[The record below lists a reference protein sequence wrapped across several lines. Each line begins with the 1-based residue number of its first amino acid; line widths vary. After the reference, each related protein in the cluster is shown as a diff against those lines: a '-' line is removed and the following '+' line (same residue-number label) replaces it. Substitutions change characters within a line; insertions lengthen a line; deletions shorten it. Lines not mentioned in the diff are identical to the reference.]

1 MSEDSHSHSDA
12 QSDSNDQVQEHGHSH
27 DHDHDHGHSHGHD
40 HGGHG
45 HCSHSHD
52 LSSEQDAEMEAI
64 SSVVASFL
72 YYKTYAL
79 NNAIYRRL
87 KCIDDLSEAHR
98 MTVASL
104 GTIDKIKQAEELIRE
119 NYKVMLD
126 IVYSSTV
133 GSMPDPADGTG
144 AFKEWLKRFIESR
157 ESAGKQVASE
167 SHMKKL
173 YGTMKLFVRDWSS
186 EGAEERR
193 LTYGPLVAALED
205 EFSTVASDSRG
216 DLNVLV
222 PGAGLGRLAYD
233 ICCRGFSTQGNEFS
247 YFMLFASN
255 YILNRSLKEDQHTLY
270 PYVHQFSHVA
280 CTEDQMRAVHFPD
293 ALPRNMPYSATADF
307 SMIAGDFV
315 EVYSADDEKEKWD
328 AIVTCFFMDTA
339 KNVLAYLDTIW
350 HALKPGAVW
359 INLGPLLWHFDNV
372 AGESSIEFTRDEFIE
387 LVKKTG
393 FVFDEAKFKEDIALP
408 YTADPKSM
416 LQYTYSAFMC
426 VARKPSM

>member
-1 MSEDSHSHSDA
+1 MSDDLNSHSDN
-12 QSDSNDQVQEHGHSH
+12 NDHSQEHGHS
-27 DHDHDHGHSHGHD
+27 HGHSHGHD

-52 LSSEQDAEMEAI
+52 MPSSSEQEAEMEAI
-64 SSVVASFL
+64 SSVVTSFL

-87 KCIDDLSEAHR
+87 KCIDELSEPHR
-98 MTVASL
+98 QIVASL
-104 GTIDKIKQAEELIRE
+104 GTIDKIKRAESLVRE
-119 NYKVMLD
+119 NYKLMLD
-126 IVYSSTV
+126 IVYSSSV
-133 GSMPDPADGTG
+133 GSMPDPAGDEVM
-144 AFKEWLKRFIESR
+144 FKEWLKRFFEVR
-157 ESAGKQVASE
+157 QKAGKQEVSE

-186 EGAEERR
+186 EGADERR
-193 LTYGPLVAALED
+193 LTYGPLIEALED
-205 EFSTVASDSRG
+205 EFSDIAPESRG
-216 DLNVLV
+216 DVHVLV

-255 YILNRSLKEDQHTLY
+255 YILNSSLEERQHVVY
-270 PYVHQFSHVA
+270 PYIHQFSHVA
-280 CTEDQMRAVHFPD
+280 CSEDQMRAVYIPD
-293 ALPRNMPYSATADF
+293 ALPSNMPYSATAEF
-307 SMIAGDFV
+307 SMTAGDFI
-315 EVYSADDEKEKWD
+315 EVYGADDEKEKWD

-372 AGESSIEFTRDEFIE
+372 AGESSIEFTRDEFLE
-387 LVKKTG
+387 LAVKMG
-393 FVFDEAKFKEDIALP
+393 FVFDEAKHKEDILLP
-408 YTADPKSM
+408 YTADSKSM
-416 LQYTYSAFMC
+416 LQYTYHAFMC
-426 VARKPSM
+426 VARKPKLVLYA